1 MVGDLKNGRTVHSLA
16 RLLTLYNVTLQ
27 YVAPY
32 GLGMPENIMR
42 YLHQRGV
49 NQVTFDTIEQALPT
63 TDVLYMTRIQRERFQ
78 SEEEY
83 QRVSKNKLNRRGRQS
98 YLEVYVIYLFL
109 QYCGHFIVTP
119 QLMTRA
125 NKRTIVLHPLP
136 RVEEISRDFDSDPRA
151 AYFRQAEYGMY
162 IRMAL
167 LAMVVGCRST
177 AL

>member
-32 GLGMPENIMR
+32 GLGMPESIMR
-42 YLHQRGV
+42 YLHQQGV

-83 QRVSKNKLNRRGRQS
+83 QRVSTNK
-98 YLEVYVIYLFL
+98 
-109 QYCGHFIVTP
+109 
-119 QLMTRA
+119 
-125 NKRTIVLHPLP
+125 
-136 RVEEISRDFDSDPRA
+136 
-151 AYFRQAEYGMY
+151 
-162 IRMAL
+162 
-167 LAMVVGCRST
+167 
-177 AL
+177 